1 MLKTF
6 DIYYDISPLYLVE
19 LDKHLRACAT
29 DKEINLN
36 ICSPGGDIYAGIAIA
51 EKLRACGKRV
61 NARVWGYA
69 ASAAFTIACACDFVE
84 ASPLTH
90 FMVHSAYGWDGDV
103 DEGCKHANE
112 SQLALIHRKN
122 ADYTEKDL
130 SEDRWFTAS
139 EAQAFGLVDRIVE
152 FEGDAEALRAA
163 AYGFSKFRNIGGD
176 TMKAEE
182 MKKEEVI
189 EEKKAEELTP
199 EIVDE
204 KVEDQVEKEVE
215 KEVNDKSDDLLE
227 QVIERIEELSARV
240 AALEEK
246 REAECVPSDEKKA
259 KLAARLASISR
270 PVARVVATEE
280 EKTAQNATKDLE
292 RFKAVYGNSFDRFI
306 RG

>member
-6 DIYYDISPLYLVE
+6 DIYYDISPLYLE
-19 LDKHLRACAT
+19 ALDKHLRACAT

-90 FMVHSAYGWDGDV
+90 FMVHSAYGWGGDV

-122 ADYTEKDL
+122 ADYTEKEL
-130 SEDRWFTAS
+130 AEDRWFTAI

-163 AYGFSKFRNIGGD
+163 AYGLSKFRNIGGD

-204 KVEDQVEKEVE
+204 KVEETVEQVVDE
-215 KEVNDKSDDLLE
+215 KSDDLLE
-227 QVIERIEELSARV
+227 QVIERIEELTARV

-246 REAECVPSDEKKA
+246 REAECEPSDEKKA

-280 EKTAQNATKDLE
+280 EKSAQNATKDLE
-292 RFKAVYGNSFDRFI
+292 RFKAVYGTSFDRFI

>member
-6 DIYYDISPLYLVE
+6 DIYYDISPLYLEE

-122 ADYTEKDL
+122 SDYTEKEL
-130 SEDRWFTAS
+130 AEDRWFTAI

-152 FEGDAEALRAA
+152 FEGDAEAKRAA
-163 AYGFSKFRNIGGD
+163 AYGFSKFRNTGGD

-204 KVEDQVEKEVE
+204 KVEDQIEQKVD
-215 KEVNDKSDDLLE
+215 DKSDDLLE

-246 REAECVPSDEKKA
+246 REAECVPNDEKKA

-270 PVARVVATEE
+270 PVERVVATEE

>member
-122 ADYTEKDL
+122 ADYTEKEL
-130 SEDRWFTAS
+130 AEDRWFTAS
-139 EAQAFGLVDRIVE
+139 EAQDFGLVDRIVE
-152 FEGDAEALRAA
+152 FEGDAEAKRAA

-199 EIVDE
+199 ETVDK
-204 KVEDQVEKEVE
+204 KVEDQIEQKVD
-215 KEVNDKSDDLLE
+215 DKSDDLLE

-246 REAECVPSDEKKA
+246 REAECAPNDEKKA

-270 PVARVVATEE
+270 PVERVVATEE
-280 EKTAQNATKDLE
+280 EKTAQNAAKDLE
-292 RFKAVYGNSFDRFI
+292 RFKAVYGTSFDHFI

>member
-130 SEDRWFTAS
+130 AEDRWFTAS

-152 FEGDAEALRAA
+152 FEGDAEAKRAA

-182 MKKEEVI
+182 MKKEEVT
-189 EEKKAEELTP
+189 EEKKAEELAP
-199 EIVDE
+199 ETVDK
-204 KVEDQVEKEVE
+204 KVEDQVEKEVD
-215 KEVNDKSDDLLE
+215 DKSDDLIE

-246 REAECVPSDEKKA
+246 REAECGPSDEKKA

>member
-36 ICSPGGDIYAGIAIA
+36 ICSPGGDVYAGIAIA

-90 FMVHSAYGWDGDV
+90 FMVHSAYCWGGI

-152 FEGDAEALRAA
+152 FEGDAEAKRAA

-189 EEKKAEELTP
+189 EETKAGELTP

-204 KVEDQVEKEVE
+204 KVEDQIEQKVD
-215 KEVNDKSDDLLE
+215 DKSDDLIE

>member
-6 DIYYDISPLYLVE
+6 DIYYDISPLYLEE

-90 FMVHSAYGWDGDV
+90 FMVHSAYSWGGV

-130 SEDRWFTAS
+130 LEDRWFTAS

-152 FEGDAEALRAA
+152 FEGDAEAKRAA

-204 KVEDQVEKEVE
+204 KVEDQIEQKVD
-215 KEVNDKSDDLLE
+215 DKSDDLLE

-246 REAECVPSDEKKA
+246 REAECAPNDEKKA

-270 PVARVVATEE
+270 PVERVVATEE

>member
-90 FMVHSAYGWDGDV
+90 FMVHSAYSWGGI

-130 SEDRWFTAS
+130 LEDRWFTAI

-152 FEGDAEALRAA
+152 FEGDAEAKRAA

-204 KVEDQVEKEVE
+204 KVEDQIEQKVD
-215 KEVNDKSDDLLE
+215 DKSDDLLE

-246 REAECVPSDEKKA
+246 REAECGPSDEKKA

-280 EKTAQNATKDLE
+280 EKTAQSATKDLE
-292 RFKAVYGNSFDRFI
+292 RFKAVYGTSFDRFI

>member
-6 DIYYDISPLYLVE
+6 DIYYDISPLYLEE

-90 FMVHSAYGWDGDV
+90 FMVHSAYSWGGI

-130 SEDRWFTAS
+130 LEDRWFTAS

-152 FEGDAEALRAA
+152 FEGDAEAKRAA

-204 KVEDQVEKEVE
+204 KVEDQVEKEV
-215 KEVNDKSDDLLE
+215 NDKSDDLLE

-246 REAECVPSDEKKA
+246 REAECVPNDEKKA

>member
-6 DIYYDISPLYLVE
+6 DIYYDISPLYLEE

-122 ADYTEKDL
+122 ADYTEKEL
-130 SEDRWFTAS
+130 AEDRWFTAS

-152 FEGDAEALRAA
+152 FEGDAEAKRAA

-204 KVEDQVEKEVE
+204 KVEDQVEQEVD
-215 KEVNDKSDDLLE
+215 DKSDDLLE

-246 REAECVPSDEKKA
+246 REAECVPNDEKKA
-259 KLAARLASISR
+259 KLAARIASISR

-292 RFKAVYGNSFDRFI
+292 RFKAVYGTSFDRFI

>member
-6 DIYYDISPLYLVE
+6 DIYYDISPLYLEE

-122 ADYTEKDL
+122 ADYTEKEL
-130 SEDRWFTAS
+130 AEDRWFTAS

-152 FEGDAEALRAA
+152 FEGDAEAKRAA

-189 EEKKAEELTP
+189 EEKKAEELTL
-199 EIVDE
+199 ETVDE
-204 KVEDQVEKEVE
+204 KVEDLVEQKVD
-215 KEVNDKSDDLLE
+215 DKSDDLLE
-227 QVIERIEELSARV
+227 KVIERIEELSARV

-246 REAECVPSDEKKA
+246 REAECGPSDEKKA

-280 EKTAQNATKDLE
+280 EKSAQNATKDLE

>member
-90 FMVHSAYGWDGDV
+90 FMVHSAYSWGGI

-122 ADYTEKDL
+122 EDYTEKDL
-130 SEDRWFTAS
+130 LEDRWFTAI

-152 FEGDAEALRAA
+152 FEGDAEAKRAA

-199 EIVDE
+199 ETVDE
-204 KVEDQVEKEVE
+204 KVEDQIEQKVD
-215 KEVNDKSDDLLE
+215 DKSDDLLE

-246 REAECVPSDEKKA
+246 RESECVPNDEKKA

-270 PVARVVATEE
+270 PVERVVATEE

>member
-6 DIYYDISPLYLVE
+6 DIYYDISPLYLEE

-152 FEGDAEALRAA
+152 FEGDAEAKRAA

-204 KVEDQVEKEVE
+204 KVEDQIEREVD
-215 KEVNDKSDDLLE
+215 DKSDDLLE
-227 QVIERIEELSARV
+227 KVIERIEELSARV

-259 KLAARLASISR
+259 KLAARIASISR

-292 RFKAVYGNSFDRFI
+292 RFKAVYGTSFDRFI

>member
-6 DIYYDISPLYLVE
+6 DIYYDISPLYLEE

-122 ADYTEKDL
+122 ADYTEKEL
-130 SEDRWFTAS
+130 AEDRWFTAS

-152 FEGDAEALRAA
+152 FEGDAEAKRAA

-204 KVEDQVEKEVE
+204 KVEDQIEQKVD
-215 KEVNDKSDDLLE
+215 DKSDDLLE

-246 REAECVPSDEKKA
+246 REAECVPNDEKKA
-259 KLAARLASISR
+259 KLAARIASISR

>member
-122 ADYTEKDL
+122 ADYTESDL
-130 SEDRWFTAS
+130 LEDRWFTAS
-139 EAQAFGLVDRIVE
+139 EAKAFGLVDRIVE
-152 FEGDAEALRAA
+152 FEGDAEAKRAA

-204 KVEDQVEKEVE
+204 KVEDQIEQKVD
-215 KEVNDKSDDLLE
+215 DKSDDLLE

-246 REAECVPSDEKKA
+246 REAECGPSDEKKA

-270 PVARVVATEE
+270 PVERVVATEE
-280 EKTAQNATKDLE
+280 EKTAQNAAKDLE
-292 RFKAVYGNSFDRFI
+292 RFKAVYGTSFDRFI

>member
-6 DIYYDISPLYLVE
+6 DIYYDISPLYLEE

-122 ADYTEKDL
+122 ADYTEKEL
-130 SEDRWFTAS
+130 AEDRWFTAS

-152 FEGDAEALRAA
+152 FEGDAEAKRAA

-182 MKKEEVI
+182 MKKEEVV

-204 KVEDQVEKEVE
+204 KVEDQIEQKVD
-215 KEVNDKSDDLLE
+215 DKSDDLLE

-246 REAECVPSDEKKA
+246 REAECVQNDEKKA

-270 PVARVVATEE
+270 PVERVVATEE
-280 EKTAQNATKDLE
+280 EKTAQNAAKDLE
-292 RFKAVYGNSFDRFI
+292 RFKAVYGNIFDRFI

>member
-122 ADYTEKDL
+122 ADYTEKEL
-130 SEDRWFTAS
+130 AEDRWFTAS

-152 FEGDAEALRAA
+152 FEGDAEAKRAA

-199 EIVDE
+199 ETVDE
-204 KVEDQVEKEVE
+204 KVEDQIEQKVD
-215 KEVNDKSDDLLE
+215 DKSDDLLE

-246 REAECVPSDEKKA
+246 REAECGPSDEKKA

-270 PVARVVATEE
+270 PVERIVATEE
-280 EKTAQNATKDLE
+280 VKTAQNATKDLE

>member
-6 DIYYDISPLYLVE
+6 DIYYDISPLYLEE

-122 ADYTEKDL
+122 ADYTEKEL
-130 SEDRWFTAS
+130 AEDRWFTAI

-152 FEGDAEALRAA
+152 FEGDAEAKRAA

-204 KVEDQVEKEVE
+204 KVEDQIEREVD
-215 KEVNDKSDDLLE
+215 DKSDDLLE

-246 REAECVPSDEKKA
+246 REAEGAPNDEKKA
-259 KLAARLASISR
+259 KLAARIAAISR

-292 RFKAVYGNSFDRFI
+292 RFRAVYGNTFDRFI

>member
-122 ADYTEKDL
+122 ADYTEKEL
-130 SEDRWFTAS
+130 AEDRWFTAS

-152 FEGDAEALRAA
+152 FEGDAEAKRAA

-182 MKKEEVI
+182 MKKEEVV

-204 KVEDQVEKEVE
+204 KVEDQIEQKVD
-215 KEVNDKSDDLLE
+215 DKSDDLIE

-246 REAECVPSDEKKA
+246 REAECVPNDEKKA

-270 PVARVVATEE
+270 PVERVVATEE

>member
-90 FMVHSAYGWDGDV
+90 FMVHSAYSWGGV

-130 SEDRWFTAS
+130 SEDRWFTAI

-152 FEGDAEALRAA
+152 FEGDAEAKRAA

-204 KVEDQVEKEVE
+204 KVEDQIEQKVD
-215 KEVNDKSDDLLE
+215 DKSDDLLE

-280 EKTAQNATKDLE
+280 EKTAQSAAKDLE
-292 RFKAVYGNSFDRFI
+292 RFKAVYGTSFDRFI

>member
-6 DIYYDISPLYLVE
+6 DIYYDISPLYLEE

-122 ADYTEKDL
+122 ADYTEKEL
-130 SEDRWFTAS
+130 AEDRWFTAS

-152 FEGDAEALRAA
+152 FEGDAEAKRAA

-204 KVEDQVEKEVE
+204 KIEEQVEREVD
-215 KEVNDKSDDLLE
+215 DKSDDLLE

-246 REAECVPSDEKKA
+246 REAECVPNDEKKA

-292 RFKAVYGNSFDRFI
+292 RFKAVYGTSFDRFI

>member
-36 ICSPGGDIYAGIAIA
+36 ICSPGGDVYAGIAIA

-90 FMVHSAYGWDGDV
+90 FMVHSAYSWGGI

-130 SEDRWFTAS
+130 LEDRWFTAS

-152 FEGDAEALRAA
+152 FEGDAEAKRAA

-204 KVEDQVEKEVE
+204 KVEDQIEQKVD
-215 KEVNDKSDDLLE
+215 DKSDDLLE

-246 REAECVPSDEKKA
+246 REAECGPSDEKKA

-270 PVARVVATEE
+270 PVERVVATEE

-292 RFKAVYGNSFDRFI
+292 RFKAVYGTSFDRFI

>member
-6 DIYYDISPLYLVE
+6 DIYYDISPLYLEE

-122 ADYTEKDL
+122 ADYTEKEL
-130 SEDRWFTAS
+130 AEDRWFTAS

-152 FEGDAEALRAA
+152 FEGDAEAKRAA

-204 KVEDQVEKEVE
+204 KVEDQIEQKVD
-215 KEVNDKSDDLLE
+215 DKSDDLLE

-246 REAECVPSDEKKA
+246 REAECAPNDDKKA
-259 KLAARLASISR
+259 QLAARLASISR
-270 PVARVVATEE
+270 PVERVVATEE
-280 EKTAQNATKDLE
+280 EKTAQSAVKDLE
-292 RFKAVYGNSFDRFI
+292 RFKAAYGTSFDRFI

>member
-6 DIYYDISPLYLVE
+6 DIYYDISPLYLEE

-122 ADYTEKDL
+122 ADYTEKEL
-130 SEDRWFTAS
+130 AEDRWFTAS

-152 FEGDAEALRAA
+152 FEGDAEAKRAA

-189 EEKKAEELTP
+189 EEKKAEDLTL

-204 KVEDQVEKEVE
+204 KVEDQIEQKVD
-215 KEVNDKSDDLLE
+215 DKSDDLLE

-246 REAECVPSDEKKA
+246 REAECEPNDEKKA

>member
-6 DIYYDISPLYLVE
+6 DIYYDISPLYLEE

-36 ICSPGGDIYAGIAIA
+36 ICSQGGDIYAGIAIA

-122 ADYTEKDL
+122 PDYTEKDL

-139 EAQAFGLVDRIVE
+139 DAQAFGLVDRIVE

-189 EEKKAEELTP
+189 EETKAEELTP
-199 EIVDE
+199 KTVDE
-204 KVEDQVEKEVE
+204 KVEDQIEQKVD
-215 KEVNDKSDDLLE
+215 DKSDDLLE
-227 QVIERIEELSARV
+227 QVVERIEELSARV

-246 REAECVPSDEKKA
+246 REAECGPSDEKKA

-270 PVARVVATEE
+270 PVERVVATEE
-280 EKTAQNATKDLE
+280 EKKAQNAAKDLE
-292 RFKAVYGNSFDRFI
+292 RFKTVYGTSFDRFI

>member
-6 DIYYDISPLYLVE
+6 DIYYDISPLYLEE

-90 FMVHSAYGWDGDV
+90 FMVHSAYSWVGV

-130 SEDRWFTAS
+130 LEDRWFTAS

-152 FEGDAEALRAA
+152 FEGDAEAKRAA

-182 MKKEEVI
+182 MKKEEVV
-189 EEKKAEELTP
+189 EGKKAEELTP
-199 EIVDE
+199 ETVDE
-204 KVEDQVEKEVE
+204 KVEEQVEQKVD
-215 KEVNDKSDDLLE
+215 DKSDDLLE
-227 QVIERIEELSARV
+227 QVIERIEELNARV
-240 AALEEK
+240 SALEEK
-246 REAECVPSDEKKA
+246 REAECVPNDEKKA

>member
-36 ICSPGGDIYAGIAIA
+36 ICSPGGDVYAGIAIA

-90 FMVHSAYGWDGDV
+90 FMVHSAYSWGGV

-130 SEDRWFTAS
+130 LEDRWFTAS

-152 FEGDAEALRAA
+152 FEGDAEAKRAA

-199 EIVDE
+199 ETVDE
-204 KVEDQVEKEVE
+204 KVEDQIEQKVD
-215 KEVNDKSDDLLE
+215 DKSDDLLE

-240 AALEEK
+240 SALEEK
-246 REAECVPSDEKKA
+246 HEAECVPNDEKKA

-270 PVARVVATEE
+270 PVERVVATEE

>member
-6 DIYYDISPLYLVE
+6 DIYYDISPLYLE
-19 LDKHLRACAT
+19 ALDKHLRACAT

-122 ADYTEKDL
+122 ADYTENDL
-130 SEDRWFTAS
+130 SEDRWFTAG

-204 KVEDQVEKEVE
+204 KVEEQIERKVD
-215 KEVNDKSDDLLE
+215 DKSDDLLE

-246 REAECVPSDEKKA
+246 REAECVPNEEKKA

-270 PVARVVATEE
+270 PVERVVATEE
-280 EKTAQNATKDLE
+280 EKTAKSAAKDLE

>member
-6 DIYYDISPLYLVE
+6 DIYYDISPLYLEE

-90 FMVHSAYGWDGDV
+90 FMVHSAYAWGGDV

-122 ADYTEKDL
+122 ADYTEKEL
-130 SEDRWFTAS
+130 AEDRWFTAS

-152 FEGDAEALRAA
+152 FEGDAEAKRAA

-204 KVEDQVEKEVE
+204 KVEDQIEQKVD
-215 KEVNDKSDDLLE
+215 DKSDDLLE

-246 REAECVPSDEKKA
+246 REAECEPSDEKKA

-280 EKTAQNATKDLE
+280 EKTAQNAAKDLE

>member
-6 DIYYDISPLYLVE
+6 DIYYDISPLYLEE

-51 EKLRACGKRV
+51 EKLRSCGKRV

-69 ASAAFTIACACDFVE
+69 ASAAFTICCACDFVE

-90 FMVHSAYGWDGDV
+90 FMVHSAYARGGVV
-103 DEGCKHANE
+103 DEGSIHANE
-112 SQLALIHRKN
+112 SQLALIRRKN
-122 ADYTEKDL
+122 AEYTENEL
-130 SEDRWFTAS
+130 AEDRWFTAS

-182 MKKEEVI
+182 MKKEEVSD
-189 EEKKAEELTP
+189 KKAEDLTP
-199 EIVDE
+199 ETVDE
-204 KVEDQVEKEVE
+204 KDEETVEQVVDEIGD
-215 KEVNDKSDDLLE
+215 NLLE
-227 QVIERIEELSARV
+227 QIIERIEELSARV

-246 REAECVPSDEKKA
+246 REAECEPSDEKKA

-270 PVARVVATEE
+270 PVARGVATEE
-280 EKTAQNATKDLE
+280 EKSAQSATKDLE
-292 RFKAVYGNSFDRFI
+292 RFKAVYGTSFDRFI

>member
-6 DIYYDISPLYLVE
+6 DIYYDISPLYLEE

-122 ADYTEKDL
+122 ADYTEKEL
-130 SEDRWFTAS
+130 AEDRWFTAS

-152 FEGDAEALRAA
+152 FEGDAEAKRAA

-204 KVEDQVEKEVE
+204 KVEDQIEQKVD
-215 KEVNDKSDDLLE
+215 DKSDDLLE
-227 QVIERIEELSARV
+227 QVIERIEELNARV

-246 REAECVPSDEKKA
+246 REAECVPNDEKKA

>member
-36 ICSPGGDIYAGIAIA
+36 ICSPGGDVYAGIAIA

-90 FMVHSAYGWDGDV
+90 FMVHSAYSWGGI

-130 SEDRWFTAS
+130 LEDRWFTAI

-152 FEGDAEALRAA
+152 FEGDAEAKRAA

-204 KVEDQVEKEVE
+204 KVEDQIEQKVD
-215 KEVNDKSDDLLE
+215 DKSDDLLE

-246 REAECVPSDEKKA
+246 REAECGPSDEKKA

-280 EKTAQNATKDLE
+280 EKTAQSATKDLE
-292 RFKAVYGNSFDRFI
+292 RFKAVYGTSFDRFI

>member
-6 DIYYDISPLYLVE
+6 DIYYDISPLYLEE

-122 ADYTEKDL
+122 ADYTEKEL
-130 SEDRWFTAS
+130 AEDRWFTAS

-152 FEGDAEALRAA
+152 FEGDAEAKRAA

-204 KVEDQVEKEVE
+204 KIEEQVEREVD
-215 KEVNDKSDDLLE
+215 DKSDDLLE

-246 REAECVPSDEKKA
+246 REAECVPNDEKKA

-270 PVARVVATEE
+270 PVERVVATEE
-280 EKTAQNATKDLE
+280 EKTAQNAAKDLE
-292 RFKAVYGNSFDRFI
+292 RFKAVYGTSFDRFI

>member
-6 DIYYDISPLYLVE
+6 DIYYDISPLYLEE

-36 ICSPGGDIYAGIAIA
+36 ICSPGGDIYAGIALA

-90 FMVHSAYGWDGDV
+90 FMVHSAYGWDCDV

-130 SEDRWFTAS
+130 LEDRWFTAS

-152 FEGDAEALRAA
+152 FEGDAEAKRAA

-204 KVEDQVEKEVE
+204 KVEELVEQKVD
-215 KEVNDKSDDLLE
+215 DKSDDLLE

-246 REAECVPSDEKKA
+246 REAECVPNDEKKA
-259 KLAARLASISR
+259 KLAARIASISR

>member
-6 DIYYDISPLYLVE
+6 DIYYDISPLYLEE

-152 FEGDAEALRAA
+152 FEGDAEAKRAA

-182 MKKEEVI
+182 MKKEEII

-204 KVEDQVEKEVE
+204 KVEDQIEQKVD
-215 KEVNDKSDDLLE
+215 DKSDDLLE

-246 REAECVPSDEKKA
+246 REAECVPNDEKKA

-292 RFKAVYGNSFDRFI
+292 RFKAVYGTSFDRFI

>member
-90 FMVHSAYGWDGDV
+90 FMVHSAYSWGGV

-130 SEDRWFTAS
+130 LEDRWFTAI

-152 FEGDAEALRAA
+152 FEGDAEAKRAA

-189 EEKKAEELTP
+189 EETKAEELTP
-199 EIVDE
+199 ETVDE
-204 KVEDQVEKEVE
+204 KVEDQIEQKVD
-215 KEVNDKSDDLLE
+215 DKSDDLLE

-240 AALEEK
+240 SALEEK

-259 KLAARLASISR
+259 KLAARIASISR

-292 RFKAVYGNSFDRFI
+292 RFKAVYGTSFDRFI

>member
-6 DIYYDISPLYLVE
+6 DIYYDISPLYLEE

-122 ADYTEKDL
+122 ADYTEKEL
-130 SEDRWFTAS
+130 AEDRWFTAI

-152 FEGDAEALRAA
+152 FEGDAEAKRAA

-204 KVEDQVEKEVE
+204 KVEDQIEQKVD
-215 KEVNDKSDDLLE
+215 DKSDDLLE

-246 REAECVPSDEKKA
+246 REAECVPNDEKKA

-270 PVARVVATEE
+270 PVERVVATEE

>member
-6 DIYYDISPLYLVE
+6 DIYYDISPLYLE
-19 LDKHLRACAT
+19 ALDKHLRACAT

-112 SQLALIHRKN
+112 SQLALIHRIN
-122 ADYTEKDL
+122 PDYTEKDL

-152 FEGDAEALRAA
+152 FEGDAEAKRAA

-182 MKKEEVI
+182 MKKEEVV
-189 EEKKAEELTP
+189 EEKKAEELMP

-204 KVEDQVEKEVE
+204 KVEDLVEQKVD
-215 KEVNDKSDDLLE
+215 DKSDDLLE

-259 KLAARLASISR
+259 KLAARIASISR
-270 PVARVVATEE
+270 PVVRVVATEE

-292 RFKAVYGNSFDRFI
+292 RFKAVYGTSFDRFI

>member
-6 DIYYDISPLYLVE
+6 DIYYDISPLYLEE

-122 ADYTEKDL
+122 ADYTEKEL
-130 SEDRWFTAS
+130 AEDRWFTAS

-152 FEGDAEALRAA
+152 FEGDAEAKRAA

-199 EIVDE
+199 EIVDD
-204 KVEDQVEKEVE
+204 KVEDLVEQK
-215 KEVNDKSDDLLE
+215 VNDESDDLLE

-270 PVARVVATEE
+270 PVARGVATEG
-280 EKTAQNATKDLE
+280 EKTAQSAAKDLE
-292 RFKAVYGNSFDRFI
+292 RFKAVYGTSFDRFI

>member
-6 DIYYDISPLYLVE
+6 DIYYDISPLYLE
-19 LDKHLRACAT
+19 ALDKHLRACAT

-122 ADYTEKDL
+122 ADYTEKEL
-130 SEDRWFTAS
+130 AEDRWFTAS

-152 FEGDAEALRAA
+152 FEGDAEAKRAA

-199 EIVDE
+199 ETVDE
-204 KVEDQVEKEVE
+204 KVEEQIEKEVD
-215 KEVNDKSDDLLE
+215 DKSDDLLE

-240 AALEEK
+240 SALEEK
-246 REAECVPSDEKKA
+246 REAECVPNDEKKA

-270 PVARVVATEE
+270 PVERVVATEE
-280 EKTAQNATKDLE
+280 EKTAQNAAKDLE